1 MDDLGHLL
9 LDLTDLLAQPF
20 YGGLDLAE
28 PFGEPGAARNSWP
41 GRFTEPVVKEMPDLA
56 RHPKQ
61 CAKRAPQSHQ
71 RGCYRASAHD
81 PQSERRGVRGMHR
94 PLQYPFRRF
103 PLCGMSLLYNQY
115 ASLASRWPAHE
126 DMLTLKG
133 VRKYKGPGQLQGLR
147 PGPTLA
153 PLSGAL
159 CQSVQVLPPVQV
171 GAAPPVHRLRPDV
184 GVPLPPRLG
193 EGGHRQVVFGRV
205 FGERHPLGG
214 GGVGQGQ
221 TAGELGE
228 VGFPVRV
235 GRFAASAGAGAD
247 RAREVLAAL
256 VSAQDAWR
264 RGRPPPRPHLL
275 SQAGVTA
282 PRLGGPHPRT
292 ARTSP
297 PAATPT
303 ARGTP
308 PAWSPPQRTIPGH
321 PRGGHGR
328 PGTGSGRSAARTA
341 APPPPVPPDPRESAP
356 TPPADGTPR

>member
-1 MDDLGHLL
+1 PPALGCSSWTISATCS
-9 LDLTDLLAQPF
+9 LTSQISSRSPF
-20 YGGLDLAE
+20 TAVSTLPSRSG
-28 PFGEPGAARNSWP
+28 NP
-41 GRFTEPVVKEMPDLA
+41 GRPGTPGLGASPNQSSKKCPILRATRNNARSA
-56 RHPKQ
+56 RHRVTSAAATAP
-61 CAKRAPQSHQ
+61 APTIHSPRAVASG
-71 RGCYRASAHD
+71 GCISLSNIHFGD
-81 PQSERRGVRGMHR
+81 S
-94 PLQYPFRRF
+94 

-126 DMLTLKG
+126 DMLIS
-133 VRKYKGPGQLQGLR
+133 RGPGSTKAPGGYRGCARGLLLPR
-147 PGPTLA
+147 YRARCASRSRSSLRYRWDRFRHVWVRVDTA
-153 PLSGAL
+153 RSCSAAYSA
-159 CQSVQVLPPVQV
+159 SVT
-171 GAAPPVHRLRPDV
+171 
-184 GVPLPPRLG
+184 
-193 EGGHRQVVFGRV
+193 
-205 FGERHPLGG
+205 PLGG

-275 SQAGVTA
+275 SQAGVTP